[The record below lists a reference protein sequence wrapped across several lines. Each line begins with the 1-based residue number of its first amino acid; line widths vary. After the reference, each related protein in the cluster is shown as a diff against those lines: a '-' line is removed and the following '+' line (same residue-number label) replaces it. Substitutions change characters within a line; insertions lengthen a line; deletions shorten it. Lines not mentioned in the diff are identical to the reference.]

1 MVKAFVGDPYL
12 TGIAIKNEISEEVR
26 TNALTFKESGS
37 FGYEELSFMSSMG
50 IFGTNTLVFKT
61 DKLEANDDLLTLLS
75 CNFSNNLYIV
85 TETLVKGRKLY
96 NRLKELNCIKEFN
109 VDTRCFRSLIQNEA
123 AKNNIKISLELQD
136 YIAKRCGFNEKDVSI
151 SAFDIVSWVDRL
163 AISGEVTKESIDRIV
178 PKYTP
183 DNVFLLKDSLMHGRA
198 DKVMEIADAIL
209 ISKGSVI
216 GALSAVLIDFRI
228 ALKLSYFSDN
238 ATLRAR
244 ALKEMNIPAFK
255 IPKCNYTPKQLGKCF
270 DRVCKGIS
278 RCKSGYLQD
287 VEFKNTLADCL
298 LYLKN

>member
-1 MVKAFVGDPYL
+1 MVKALVGDPYL
-12 TGIAIKNEISEEVR
+12 TGIAMKNEISDEVR
-26 TNALTFKESGS
+26 NNALTFKESGS
-37 FGYEELSFMSSMG
+37 FGYEELSFLSSMG
-50 IFGTNTLVFKT
+50 IFGTNTLIYKT
-61 DKLEANDDLLTLLS
+61 DKLEANDDLLTLLN

-109 VDTRCFRSLIQNEA
+109 VDTRCFRSLIQNES
-123 AKNNIKISLELQD
+123 AKNNIRISLEHQD
-136 YIAKRCGFNEKDVSI
+136 YIAKRCGFNEKNVSI

-163 AISGEVTKESIDRIV
+163 AISGEITKESIDRIV

-183 DNVFLLKDSLMHGRA
+183 DNVFLLKDCLMHGRA
-198 DKVMEIADAIL
+198 
-209 ISKGSVI
+209 
-216 GALSAVLIDFRI
+216 
-228 ALKLSYFSDN
+228 LK
-238 ATLRAR
+238 
-244 ALKEMNIPAFK
+244 KMNIPAFK
-255 IPKCNYTPKQLGKCF
+255 IPKCNYTPEQLGKCF

>member
-1 MVKAFVGDPYL
+1 MVKALVGDPYL
-12 TGIAIKNEISEEVR
+12 TGIAMKNEISDEVR
-26 TNALTFKESGS
+26 NNALTFKESGN
-37 FGYEELSFMSSMG
+37 FGYEELSFLSSMG
-50 IFGTNTLVFKT
+50 IFGTNTLIYKT
-61 DKLEANDDLLTLLS
+61 DKLEANDDLLTLLN

-109 VDTRCFRSLIQNEA
+109 VDTRCFRSLIQNES
-123 AKNNIKISLELQD
+123 AKNNIRISLEHQD
-136 YIAKRCGFNEKDVSI
+136 YIAKRCGFNEKNVSI

-163 AISGEVTKESIDRIV
+163 AISGEITKESIDRIV

-183 DNVFLLKDSLMHGRA
+183 DNVFLLKDCLMHGRA

-244 ALKEMNIPAFK
+244 ALKEMNIPTFK
-255 IPKCNYTPKQLGKCF
+255 IPKCNYTPEQLGKCF

>member
-12 TGIAIKNEISEEVR
+12 TGIAIKNEISDDER
-26 TNALTFKESGS
+26 NNSLTFKESGN

-50 IFGTNTLVFKT
+50 IFGTNTLIYKT
-61 DKLEANDDLLTLLS
+61 DKLEANDDLLTLLN

-109 VDTRCFRSLIQNEA
+109 VDTRCFRSLIQNES

-151 SAFDIVSWVDRL
+151 SAFDIVSWIDRL
-163 AISGEVTKESIDRIV
+163 AISGEVTKESINRIV

-183 DNVFLLKDSLMHGRA
+183 DNVFLLKDCLMHGRA
-198 DKVMEIADAIL
+198 VKVMEIADAIL
-209 ISKGSVI
+209 INKGSVI

-255 IPKCNYTPKQLGKCF
+255 IPKCNYTPEQLGKCF
-270 DRVCKGIS
+270 DRACKGIS